1 MAKRFAAVH
10 TLDVVKKNATLGPE
24 ATSPAR

>member
-1 MAKRFAAVH
+1 MAKPLAAVH
-10 TLDVVKKNATLGPE
+10 TLDVVKKNATPGAE